1 MHSLRE
7 QPRVTAR
14 NAPSRPLTG
23 RDRMAVGALL
33 DGEGGDREKL
43 TDARVASARRSVT
56 PIGVELDVARG
67 RQAGRDAAQ
76 PREAG
81 PRVLAHAKWR
91 LRRELS
97 PAQPARQA
105 TRQR

>member
-1 MHSLRE
+1 MHTLRE

-14 NAPSRPLTG
+14 NAPSPPLSG
-23 RDRMAVGALL
+23 RARMAVGALL
-33 DGEGGDREKL
+33 DGDGGDREKL
-43 TDARVASARRSVT
+43 TDARVASARRSLT
-56 PIGVELDVARG
+56 EIGVEPDVARG
-67 RQAGRDAAQ
+67 RRAGRDATQ

-81 PRVLAHAKWR
+81 PRVLAHANR
-91 LRRELS
+91 RPRRELS